1 MNRILVALD
10 GSDSSWKALDL
21 AIDFAKA
28 HDCDLVLLH
37 VVPYEPMP
45 EALREFAKAEHMHVE
60 EASYT
65 WHQSGAALGDRITAE
80 AEKRAQERGV
90 DRLVKLVVEGQPAQ
104 SILAAVEEQQ
114 IGMIVLGSRGLSD
127 AKGLMLGSVSHKVAN
142 LAPCTCVTVK

>member
-1 MNRILVALD
+1 
-10 GSDSSWKALDL
+10 
-21 AIDFAKA
+21 
-28 HDCDLVLLH
+28 
-37 VVPYEPMP
+37 MP

-80 AEKRAQERGV
+80 GEKRARERGV
-90 DRLVKLVVEGQPAQ
+90 DRLVKLVVEGQPAT
-104 SILAAVEEQQ
+104 SILAAVDEQQ

-142 LAPCTCVTVK
+142 SATCTCVTVK